1 LLFLGV
7 PVMFFVAFLKW
18 GIMISLLLSLGCATA
33 QSDLPWNTPPSW
45 QGTPQIPGLSGTDA
59 GP

>member
-1 LLFLGV
+1 
-7 PVMFFVAFLKW
+7 MFFVAFLKW